1 MSENKTSQNHPNSA
15 DQSQA
20 AAAADKAAADKAA
33 ADKAAADKAAADK
46 AAADKAAAAKAAAD
60 KATADKTA
68 AANAQERKDLKA
80 LAERNGQP
88 IKEAYKTADGFVFL
102 QRGFALDHSRTL
114 KDKTITIITV

>member
-20 AAAADKAAADKAA
+20 AAAAD
-33 ADKAAADKAAADK
+33 
-46 AAADKAAAAKAAAD
+46 KAAAD